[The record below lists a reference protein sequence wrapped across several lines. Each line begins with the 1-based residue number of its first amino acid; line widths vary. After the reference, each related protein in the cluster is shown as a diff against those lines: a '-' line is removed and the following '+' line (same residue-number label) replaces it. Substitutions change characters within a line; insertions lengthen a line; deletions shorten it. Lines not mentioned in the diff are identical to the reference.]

1 LIDSSI
7 DQNLENYDY
16 IFKDSLDAIL
26 LAYNDGKIFYAN
38 HSTEKLLGYSQK
50 ELYELGKNELLDS
63 KNPNWTV
70 MLNEIVRN
78 NKSKCELTLIRKDCS
93 KFPAEVSANSFKDK
107 KDNINIFLTIKDITH
122 HKKNTKE
129 SEYHALLLNKVNE
142 SVIGTDANYTITY
155 WNKCTEQMYGYTAEE
170 AIEKNSLEL
179 LHPIYTIDERE
190 KIIAKMEHY
199 RNSKVITRV
208 KH

>member
-1 LIDSSI
+1 MVNDFYLVVKYLIDSSI

-26 LAYNDGKIFYAN
+26 LAHNDGKIFYAN

-93 KFPAEVSANSFKDK
+93 KFPAEVSAKSFKDK
-107 KDNINIFLTIKDITH
+107 KDNINIFLTIND
-122 HKKNTKE
+122 N
-129 SEYHALLLNKVNE
+129 
-142 SVIGTDANYTITY
+142 
-155 WNKCTEQMYGYTAEE
+155 
-170 AIEKNSLEL
+170 
-179 LHPIYTIDERE
+179 
-190 KIIAKMEHY
+190 
-199 RNSKVITRV
+199 
-208 KH
+208 